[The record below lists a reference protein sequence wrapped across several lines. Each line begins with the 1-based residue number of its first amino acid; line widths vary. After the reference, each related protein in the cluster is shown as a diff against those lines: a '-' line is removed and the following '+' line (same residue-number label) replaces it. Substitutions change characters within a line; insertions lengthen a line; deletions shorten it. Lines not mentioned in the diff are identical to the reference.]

1 MENLRGESHIYFCTH
16 YVIMTQ
22 RTGPSQNSKRVKTVG
37 ELRDATNIHWSFFI
51 KNHYWNLKLSV
62 VALSSVLQKES
73 PKRCEPPKN
82 NKNSSHGKRYKK
94 DIESGKKSNMKSIR
108 RV

>member
-1 MENLRGESHIYFCTH
+1 MMENLRGESHIYFCTH

-22 RTGPSQNSKRVKTVG
+22 KTGPPLKKKKKNSKRVKTVG

-62 VALSSVLQKES
+62 VALSSVLHKNE
-73 PKRCEPPKN
+73 KRIT
-82 NKNSSHGKRYKK
+82 KK
-94 DIESGKKSNMKSIR
+94 MRATKK
-108 RV
+108 